1 VAFPVQGQTVRW
13 GTNALQEIQSISIDQ
28 PRGLP
33 IGRTVTWT
41 PNLGTIEVS
50 GFATAHLPQSEYG
63 KRKTLRF
70 EGRTDSTGPVATW
83 FEADCI
89 YENARIEAVANDV
102 IRFAFTFRIQDTLG
116 APSNP

>member
-1 VAFPVQGQTVRW
+1 MAFPVQGQTVRW
-13 GTNALQEIQSISIDQ
+13 GGQALAEIQSISIDQ

-41 PNLGTIEVS
+41 PNLGTIDLA
-50 GFATAHLPQSEYG
+50 GFSTAHLPQSDYG
-63 KRKTLRF
+63 KRKVLKF
-70 EGRTDSTGPVATW
+70 EGRTASTGPVVTW

-89 YENARIEAVANDV
+89 FENTRIEAVANDA
-102 IRFAFTFRIQDTLG
+102 IRFAFTFRIQDTVN